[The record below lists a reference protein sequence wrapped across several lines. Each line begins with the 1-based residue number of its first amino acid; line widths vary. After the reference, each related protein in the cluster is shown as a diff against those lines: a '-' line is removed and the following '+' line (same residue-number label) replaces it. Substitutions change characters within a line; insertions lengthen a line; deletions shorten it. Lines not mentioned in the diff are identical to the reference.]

1 MPFLQY
7 ATTRGLYH
15 HLRKYVSKQS
25 GLARLLTLRLAA
37 DAGLSPRLLCEVCG
51 QGGDQALRQ
60 ACHHACCRVGARR
73 QARHHAHSVQRG
85 ADTGLSPRLLREARV
100 CKGGGKAGAGP

>member
-7 ATTRGLYH
+7 ATTRALYH

-37 DAGLSPRLLCEVCG
+37 EDGLSPRLLCEVCG
-51 QGGDQALRQ
+51 KG
-60 ACHHACCRVGARR
+60 
-73 QARHHAHSVQRG
+73 
-85 ADTGLSPRLLREARV
+85 
-100 CKGGGKAGAGP
+100 KGGGALLADTHPSRLPSSCPLIAA

>member
-1 MPFLQY
+1 MSLAVLSAKPICFPLPLPVPFLQY

-51 QGGDQALRQ
+51 QEGI
-60 ACHHACCRVGARR
+60 
-73 QARHHAHSVQRG
+73 RHCSRPVTSPSV
-85 ADTGLSPRLLREARV
+85 
-100 CKGGGKAGAGP
+100 